1 MRLFLSLWLLVYT
14 VDILAQSPDI
24 ELLKSIHVERNQQ
37 WDGTARF
44 ISSTEYAI
52 GFGLPLG
59 VCAASWMKR
68 DPELFKKGVNM
79 SLALALN
86 TASTFI
92 FKRIVNR
99 PRPAQTYSFISPL
112 EYERNYSFPSG
123 HTSNAFV
130 TATSLSLQ
138 FKKWYVVVPAHLW
151 AGASAYSRLHMGV
164 HYPSDVLAGAVLG
177 SASALA
183 TYKVN
188 QWIHRKYAKK
198 YWTKWF

>member
-1 MRLFLSLWLLVYT
+1 MRLFLSLLLLVNA
-14 VDILAQSPDI
+14 VEILAQTPDI
-24 ELLKSIHVERNQQ
+24 ELLKSIHVQRNQQ
-37 WDGTARF
+37 WDGTARL
-44 ISSTEYAI
+44 ISNTEYVI

-59 VCAASWMKR
+59 VCAASWIKR

-92 FKRIVNR
+92 IKRIVNR

-151 AGASAYSRLHMGV
+151 AGAVAYSRLHMGV

-177 SASALA
+177 SASAIA

>member
-1 MRLFLSLWLLVYT
+1 MRFFLCLLLLVNGFK
-14 VDILAQSPDI
+14 IIAQNPDI
-24 ELLKSIHVERNQQ
+24 DLLKNIHVQRNQQ
-37 WDGTARF
+37 LDGTARF
-44 ISSTEYAI
+44 VSGSEYAI
-52 GFGLPLG
+52 GFGLPVG
-59 VCAASWMKR
+59 VCAAAWLRR
-68 DPELFKKGVNM
+68 DHELFKKGVNM

-86 TASTFI
+86 TASTFVL
-92 FKRIVNR
+92 KRIVNR

-151 AGASAYSRLHMGV
+151 AFTVAYSRLHMGV

-188 QWIHRKYAKK
+188 QWIHRKYAAK

>member
-37 WDGTARF
+37 WDGTAGF

-151 AGASAYSRLHMGV
+151 AGAVAYSRLHMGV

-177 SASALA
+177 SVSALA

>member
-1 MRLFLSLWLLVYT
+1 MRLFLSLWLLVHT

-151 AGASAYSRLHMGV
+151 AGAVAYSRLHMGV